1 MINILWG
8 MQMVLTVAEI
18 VGAYWFISKISR
30 EKIFGCKKWI
40 QLVGMGNVAGLSI
53 YQRSHIMY
61 SRLWLV
67 HCILSCG
74 ILTILCHK
82 EERAIICTAYAV
94 YFETLY
100 CLDLFLYIGV
110 VVCFLQGDFRTNQ
123 FQIGIGRIAVF
134 LIARGI
140 MAALMIL
147 FYRKREKA
155 IYYFKTGGA
164 IWIIVLLAEHFSLIL
179 CDNVFI
185 LGLEKKAINGWKIIL
200 LLCPFLLLLLAFYLM
215 QQKYR
220 MMYSQM
226 KLQNTLYFNQYEIME
241 RKSREKDRIYHDF
254 RNHLI
259 ILQKLASDD
268 DNIQI
273 QNYLKELLKNE
284 EEEVK
289 PRIGHPVLDY
299 LLQVKV
305 SKAWQKNIRIEEEY
319 ECRMWQIGE
328 ENLADWG
335 VLLGNL
341 WDNAI
346 EGCERVEGSRIIS
359 FFMRKKGNA
368 VVIKME
374 NSCLQNVD
382 LKYLKTVKQDSEV
395 HGIGLQNMEYVVAR
409 HNGMIKRDCRDGKF
423 FTQVIMMI

>member
-1 MINILWG
+1 
-8 MQMVLTVAEI
+8 
-18 VGAYWFISKISR
+18 
-30 EKIFGCKKWI
+30 
-40 QLVGMGNVAGLSI
+40 
-53 YQRSHIMY
+53 
-61 SRLWLV
+61 
-67 HCILSCG
+67 
-74 ILTILCHK
+74 
-82 EERAIICTAYAV
+82 
-94 YFETLY
+94 
-100 CLDLFLYIGV
+100 
-110 VVCFLQGDFRTNQ
+110 
-123 FQIGIGRIAVF
+123 
-134 LIARGI
+134 
-140 MAALMIL
+140 
-147 FYRKREKA
+147 
-155 IYYFKTGGA
+155 
-164 IWIIVLLAEHFSLIL
+164 
-179 CDNVFI
+179 
-185 LGLEKKAINGWKIIL
+185 
-200 LLCPFLLLLLAFYLM
+200 
-215 QQKYR
+215 
-220 MMYSQM
+220 
-226 KLQNTLYFNQYEIME
+226 ME

-346 EGCERVEGSRIIS
+346 EGCE
-359 FFMRKKGNA
+359 
-368 VVIKME
+368 
-374 NSCLQNVD
+374 
-382 LKYLKTVKQDSEV
+382 V